1 MKMCNDKLFPLINK
15 ELKEFKDG
23 VDTKSKTKKFNIE
36 LDKLLKSKYIEDTLV
51 IRNKLEN
58 FLNLRSKFYF
68 LYNPLDMGAYNS
80 LNEKVEVAVDL
91 LRTTSNKNE
100 ARELLELMEECSFDM
115 IELISNIEADYE
127 NELVANKLL
136 INNVLPVK
144 EFANE
149 KVFSQIK
156 GYFNKA
162 DLKPYE
168 IFVAYIC
175 SNIGNEL
182 NIQLSKAV
190 SINKIN
196 VNDAPFEYL
205 GEV

>member
-1 MKMCNDKLFPLINK
+1 MCNDKLFPLINK

-58 FLNLRSKFYF
+58 FLNLRTKFYF

>member
-1 MKMCNDKLFPLINK
+1 MCNDKLFPLINK

>member
-1 MKMCNDKLFPLINK
+1 MCNDKLFPLINK

-68 LYNPLDMGAYNS
+68 LYNPLDMGDYNS
-80 LNEKVEVAVDL
+80 LNEKVEIAVEL

-115 IELISNIEADYE
+115 IEQISNIEADYE

-156 GYFNKA
+156 GYFNKD

-168 IFVAYIC
+168 IFLAYIC

-182 NIQLSKAV
+182 NNQLSKAV
-190 SINKIN
+190 SINKIE
-196 VNDAPFEYL
+196 VKDAPFEYL
-205 GEV
+205 GET

>member
-36 LDKLLKSKYIEDTLV
+36 LDKLLKSKYIEHTLV
-51 IRNKLEN
+51 LRNKLEN
-58 FLNLRSKFYF
+58 FLNLRSKIYI
-68 LYNPLDMGAYNS
+68 LASNVENDIYDVW
-80 LNEKVEVAVDL
+80 EKVEATL
-91 LRTTSNKNE
+91 ILIRTTSNKNE